1 MVDFARLASGLAGR
15 IVTPSD
21 SDYDTLRTVMYGG
34 IDRRPLALVRV
45 KDAADTARAVSFARD
60 HNLALAIRSGGHSA
74 NGYSTVDGGIV
85 IDLRE
90 LKSIDLD
97 ESARTVWAGAGLTAG
112 ELSAATTAKGLV
124 VGFGDT
130 GSVGIGG
137 ITTGGG
143 VGYLTRKH
151 GLTIDS
157 LLAAEIV
164 TADGRILMTDAKTE
178 TDLFWAIRGG
188 GGNFGVVTRFK
199 FALQPLPEFT
209 GGMMVLPAT
218 PETIVAFMDAALA
231 APESLGGIANVMPAP
246 PMPFLPADVHGKPI
260 IFAMHAFAGPASE
273 ADKALAPIRAMKPLA
288 DMVKPGPYMS
298 IYPPEDPNYHPT
310 AVSKTMFMDRVSHD
324 DATNMLGFLA
334 ESDAPVRVVQLRP
347 LGGAASRVTNDATA
361 YAHRDAPIM
370 ANVACFYVGED
381 DKPRRAKWV
390 ADLSQ
395 ALYQGHDG
403 GYVNFVNEEGPDA
416 VRAAY
421 PDATYKRLQAI
432 KKRYDPANLF
442 RLNQN
447 IVPA

>member
-1 MVDFARLASGLAGR
+1 MVDFTKLANGLAGR
-15 IVTPSD
+15 VVTPQD
-21 SDYDTLRTVMYGG
+21 NDFDALRTVMYGG
-34 IDRRPLALVRV
+34 VDGRPLALVRV
-45 KDAADTARAVSFARD
+45 ENAADTARAVSFARD
-60 HNLALAIRSGGHSA
+60 NKLPLAIRSGGHSA

-97 ESARTVWAGAGLTAG
+97 ESGRTVWAGSGLTAA
-112 ELSAATTAKGLV
+112 ELSAATTAKNLV
-124 VGFGDT
+124 VGFGDA
-130 GSVGIGG
+130 GSVGLGG

-164 TADGRILMTDAKTE
+164 TADGRIVTTDAQTE
-178 TDLFWAIRGG
+178 PDLFWAVRGG
-188 GGNFGVVTRFK
+188 GGNFGVVTRFE
-199 FALQPLPEFT
+199 FALQPLHEFT
-209 GGMMVLPAT
+209 GGMMALPAT
-218 PETIVAFMDAALA
+218 PETVVAFMDAALA
-231 APESLGGIANVMPAP
+231 APEALGGIANIMPAP

-260 IFAMHAFAGPASE
+260 ILAMLAFAGAPAD
-273 ADKALAPIRAMKPLA
+273 ADKALAPFRALKPLA

-298 IYPPEDPNYHPT
+298 MYPPEDPNYHPT
-310 AVSKTMFMDRVSHD
+310 AVSKTMFMDRVTSD
-324 DATNMLGFLA
+324 DATTMLGFLT

-347 LGGAASRVTNDATA
+347 LGGAAARIPNDATA

-370 ANVACFYVGED
+370 VNVASFYVGEE

-390 ADLSQ
+390 ADLAQ
-395 ALYQGHDG
+395 ALYQGRDG
-403 GYVNFVNEEGPDA
+403 GYVNFVNDEGPEA
-416 VRAAY
+416 VRSAY
-421 PDATYKRLQAI
+421 PEATYKRLQSI

-447 IVPA
+447 VVPA